1 MNGNYDRPG
10 NPANDQRSRS
20 NNNNWN
26 NNTNGKNNSGSN
38 GNNWNNSS
46 GNSGNNNWNNN
57 NVNNSG
63 NGSAVNNNG
72 NVVSSNNNGSENWQN
87 SSTGNTGNSNAWNSS
102 ISGSDQSDVLT
113 PLPPDR
119 NVVESRAWV
128 ERLLREHPEFVT
140 PPQQTFDSEEM
151 IGSIQNILAKNI
163 GNYVVIEFL
172 IGTDQIHRKQG
183 QIFHVG
189 TSYITLYDDINANF
203 LLCDIFSVKF
213 VYFFVPNQRPNRNYN
228 LLPTTNGN
236 IG

>member
-1 MNGNYDRPG
+1 MNRG
-10 NPANDQRSRS
+10 
-20 NNNNWN
+20 
-26 NNTNGKNNSGSN
+26 T
-38 GNNWNNSS
+38 NWNNSS
-46 GNSGNNNWNNN
+46 NSNGNNANSGTANVSSGGSGAGSTANGNQNNM
-57 NVNNSG
+57 G
-63 NGSAVNNNG
+63 NGSA
-72 NVVSSNNNGSENWQN
+72 NWQN
-87 SSTGNTGNSNAWNSS
+87 SSSGNTGNSNAWNSS
-102 ISGSDQSDVLT
+102 ISGSDQSSNVLE

-119 NVVESRAWV
+119 NVAESRAWV

-151 IGSIQNILAKNI
+151 LGSIQNILAKNI

-172 IGTDQIHRKQG
+172 IGTDQMHRKQG

-228 LLPTTNGN
+228 LLPTSNGN

>member
-1 MNGNYDRPG
+1 MSNNYG
-10 NPANDQRSRS
+10 NPSNNQRNRN

-26 NNTNGKNNSGSN
+26 NNSSVNTTAVENTTANGNTTASGNNPVN
-38 GNNWNNSS
+38 GNNWN
-46 GNSGNNNWNNN
+46 GR
-57 NVNNSG
+57 
-63 NGSAVNNNG
+63 
-72 NVVSSNNNGSENWQN
+72 NNGSENWQN

-172 IGTDQIHRKQG
+172 IGTDQMHRKQG

-203 LLCDIFSVKF
+203 ILCDIFSVKF
-213 VYFFVPNQRPNRNYN
+213 VYFFVPNQRPNRNFN
-228 LLPTTNGN
+228 LLPTSNGN

>member
-10 NPANDQRSRS
+10 NPANNQRSRN

-26 NNTNGKNNSGSN
+26 NN
-38 GNNWNNSS
+38 SS
-46 GNSGNNNWNNN
+46 GNGAGSNWNNN
-57 NVNNSG
+57 NNANTNGSGNNGSDNGGNNS
-63 NGSAVNNNG
+63 NW
-72 NVVSSNNNGSENWQN
+72 NNNGSENWQN
-87 SSTGNTGNSNAWNSS
+87 SSTGNTGNSSAWNTS
-102 ISGSDQSDVLT
+102 IGGSDQRGVLT

-119 NVVESRAWV
+119 NVAESRAWV

-140 PPQQTFDSEEM
+140 PAQQTFDSEEM
-151 IGSIQNILAKNI
+151 LGSIQNILAKNI

-189 TSYITLYDDINANF
+189 TSYITLYDDQNANF

-228 LLPTTNGN
+228 LLPTTNAGN

>member
-1 MNGNYDRPG
+1 MNGNASNNQWNR
-10 NPANDQRSRS
+10 
-20 NNNNWN
+20 NNNNNRN
-26 NNTNGKNNSGSN
+26 NNAGTNNSTNESSN
-38 GNNWNNSS
+38 NNSS
-46 GNSGNNNWNNN
+46 GANL
-57 NVNNSG
+57 
-63 NGSAVNNNG
+63 NG
-72 NVVSSNNNGSENWQN
+72 NNNGSENWQN

-102 ISGSDQSDVLT
+102 IIGSDQSGVLT

-119 NVVESRAWV
+119 NVAESRAWV

-151 IGSIQNILAKNI
+151 MGSIQNILAKNI

-172 IGTDQIHRKQG
+172 IGTDQLHRKQG

-189 TSYITLYDDINANF
+189 TSYITLYDDVNANF

-213 VYFFVPNQRPNRNYN
+213 VYFFVPNQRPNRNFN
-228 LLPTTNGN
+228 LLPTGNGN

>member
-10 NPANDQRSRS
+10 NPANNQRSRNNS
-20 NNNNWN
+20 NNWNTGSGNNGSNGSSNWN
-26 NNTNGKNNSGSN
+26 NNGNNSN
-38 GNNWNNSS
+38 GNNNAGNVSS
-46 GNSGNNNWNNN
+46 GNTAAG
-57 NVNNSG
+57 
-63 NGSAVNNNG
+63 
-72 NVVSSNNNGSENWQN
+72 NNNGSANWQN
-87 SSTGNTGNSNAWNSS
+87 NSSGNTGNSNAWNSS
-102 ISGSDQSDVLT
+102 ISGSDQSSNVLD

-119 NVVESRAWV
+119 NVAESRAWV

-151 IGSIQNILAKNI
+151 LGSIQNILAKNI

-228 LLPTTNGN
+228 LLPTSNGN